1 MARAKKE
8 PAKFNHQARFIAAA
22 RRVWRN
28 SPERREALERSKLR
42 PGFHECSICK
52 VETNK
57 KLCTVDH
64 INPIGKFVD
73 WNEFYKKLNVPP
85 GELQVLCETCHKEKT
100 KEETRKRA
108 EQRKLE
114 KLLSKKTCK

>member
-1 MARAKKE
+1 MARVKKE

-28 SPERREALERSKLR
+28 SPERREALERSKAR
-42 PGFHECSICK
+42 PGFHICSMCK
-52 VETNK
+52 TETNK

-64 INPIGKFVD
+64 IIPIGKFSD
-73 WNEFYKKLNVPP
+73 WNEFYKKLNVPSDN
-85 GELQVLCETCHKEKT
+85 LQVLCEECHKEKT

-114 KLLSKKTCK
+114 KAKKKACK